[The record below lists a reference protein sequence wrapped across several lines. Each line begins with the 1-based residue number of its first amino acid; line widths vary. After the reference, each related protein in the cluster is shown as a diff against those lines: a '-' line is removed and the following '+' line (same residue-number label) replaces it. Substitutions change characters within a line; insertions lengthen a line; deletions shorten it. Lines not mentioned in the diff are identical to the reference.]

1 MQKTG
6 EFRMDEIKK
15 YIAEEINKVLTN
27 KYNFEMSL
35 DEIVSTLEKP
45 KDDNMGD
52 IALPC
57 FKFAK
62 LFRNSP
68 VNIAKEI
75 CDNLILD
82 DRISKKEIVSGY
94 INFYTNSEK
103 LSESI
108 LENIIHKGNDYGFVN
123 VGKGQNVTIDYSSPN
138 IAKPFHLG
146 HFRTT
151 IIGRTLYN
159 LYNELGYNSIGIN
172 HLGDWGRQFGLLIV
186 GYERFKDEYDIE
198 KDPLHTLTDL
208 YVRINKLAK
217 DDESIFDKA
226 RDNFKKLEYGDKEL
240 LALWQYFKDVSM
252 KEYERIYKILGC
264 KFDSYNGEAF
274 YNDKMDE
281 VVKILDEKGVLIE
294 SEGAKVVKLGDN
306 EPPCIILKS
315 NGSTIYATRDL
326 AAVLYRSRTYDYVK
340 SIYVTSYEQIHHF
353 KQVFEV
359 AKYLVDEKYTK
370 ELVHVPYGMVR
381 LKTGKMSTRE
391 GTVIYLQDLI
401 EEAIAKAKKII
412 EEKGAEVEDIDLLAK
427 QIGIGALVFNDLKHN
442 KIKDIVFDLDEVLRF
457 DGETGPY
464 VQYTYVRICSLMNK
478 AGIDVSAIKKINYK
492 FNEDEVK
499 LIKLLD
505 KFEGVIYD
513 AAESYEPS
521 ILARYIID
529 VASSFSVF
537 YNNNSILVEDTSVK
551 EARLLLANSS
561 GIVIKKGLNL
571 LGIETPTK
579 M

>member
-123 VGKGQNVTIDYSSPN
+123 LGKGQNVTIDYSSPN

-159 LYNELGYNSIGIN
+159 LYMNL
-172 HLGDWGRQFGLLIV
+172 
-186 GYERFKDEYDIE
+186 DI
-198 KDPLHTLTDL
+198 
-208 YVRINKLAK
+208 I
-217 DDESIFDKA
+217 
-226 RDNFKKLEYGDKEL
+226 
-240 LALWQYFKDVSM
+240 Q
-252 KEYERIYKILGC
+252 
-264 KFDSYNGEAF
+264 
-274 YNDKMDE
+274 
-281 VVKILDEKGVLIE
+281 
-294 SEGAKVVKLGDN
+294 
-306 EPPCIILKS
+306 
-315 NGSTIYATRDL
+315 
-326 AAVLYRSRTYDYVK
+326 
-340 SIYVTSYEQIHHF
+340 
-353 KQVFEV
+353 
-359 AKYLVDEKYTK
+359 
-370 ELVHVPYGMVR
+370 
-381 LKTGKMSTRE
+381 
-391 GTVIYLQDLI
+391 
-401 EEAIAKAKKII
+401 
-412 EEKGAEVEDIDLLAK
+412 
-427 QIGIGALVFNDLKHN
+427 
-442 KIKDIVFDLDEVLRF
+442 
-457 DGETGPY
+457 
-464 VQYTYVRICSLMNK
+464 
-478 AGIDVSAIKKINYK
+478 
-492 FNEDEVK
+492 
-499 LIKLLD
+499 
-505 KFEGVIYD
+505 
-513 AAESYEPS
+513 
-521 ILARYIID
+521 
-529 VASSFSVF
+529 
-537 YNNNSILVEDTSVK
+537 
-551 EARLLLANSS
+551 
-561 GIVIKKGLNL
+561 
-571 LGIETPTK
+571 
-579 M
+579 

>member
-1 MQKTG
+1 M
-6 EFRMDEIKK
+6 EEIKK
-15 YIAEEINKVLTN
+15 YIAEEICKVLKN
-27 KYNFEMSL
+27 KYNLEMEFEEL
-35 DEIVSTLEKP
+35 FNTLEKP
-45 KDDNMGD
+45 KDETMGD

-62 LFRNSP
+62 SLRNSP
-68 VNIAKEI
+68 MNIAKEI
-75 CDNLILD
+75 NENLKLD
-82 DRISKKEIVSGY
+82 DRISKVEVVSGY
-94 INFYTNSEK
+94 VNFYANSEK
-103 LSESI
+103 LCESI
-108 LENIIHKGNDYGFVN
+108 LENISSKGEKYGFVN
-123 VGKGQNVTIDYSSPN
+123 IGRGQNVVIDYSSPN

-159 LYNELGYNSIGIN
+159 LYNELGYNSVGVN

-198 KDPLHTLTDL
+198 NDPLHILSEI

-217 DDESIFDKA
+217 EDESIFDLA
-226 RDNFKKLEYGDKEL
+226 RDNFKKLEDGDEEL
-240 LALWQYFKDVSM
+240 LKLWQYFKDVSL
-252 KEYERIYKILGC
+252 KEYDRIYKILGC
-264 KFDSYNGEAF
+264 RFDSYNGEAF

-281 VVKILDEKGVLIE
+281 VVKMLDEKGVLVE
-294 SEGAKVVKLGDN
+294 SEGAKVVKLGEN

-326 AAVLYRSRTYDYVK
+326 AAVLYRVRTYDFAK
-340 SIYVTSYEQIHHF
+340 AIYVTSYEQIHHF

-359 AKYLVDEKYTK
+359 AKHLVDEKYTK
-370 ELVHVPYGMVR
+370 GLIHVPYGMVR

-401 EEAIAKAKKII
+401 ADAIVKAKKII
-412 EEKGAEVEDIDLLAK
+412 EDKGADVEDIDLLAK

-464 VQYTYVRICSLMNK
+464 VQYTYVRICSLLNK
-478 AGIDVSAIKKINYK
+478 AAIDIDSIKKINYMY
-492 FNEDEVK
+492 NEDEVK
-499 LIKLLD
+499 LVKLLD
-505 KFEGVIYD
+505 KFESIIYE

-521 ILARYIID
+521 VLARYIID
-529 VASSFSVF
+529 VASSFSTF
-537 YNNNSILVEDTSVK
+537 YNNNPILVEDKDVK
-551 EARLLLANSS
+551 EARLLLVNST

-571 LGIETPTK
+571 LGIEVPNK